1 MLVHCWVPLQ
11 SCDMQRTRVKYS
23 QLVGKCY
30 YFLKGTNV
38 GIRCM
43 LCQLHFTQY
52 FCCCPTMNFC
62 VVSSCLR
69 TCLRWPE
76 SHIPREHYMTI
87 NLSPNLL
94 TSANLATA
102 AFCFLERQNFN
113 TLYTNNLLIF
123 YYAKLA
129 VLVPLPFIG
138 FSSFVSAILIS
149 TLEIQMTHNH
159 FELQV
164 IEAIKSSIFACEVL
178 CAMYLH

>member
-1 MLVHCWVPLQ
+1 
-11 SCDMQRTRVKYS
+11 
-23 QLVGKCY
+23 
-30 YFLKGTNV
+30 
-38 GIRCM
+38 
-43 LCQLHFTQY
+43 
-52 FCCCPTMNFC
+52 
-62 VVSSCLR
+62 
-69 TCLRWPE
+69 
-76 SHIPREHYMTI
+76 MTI
-87 NLSPNLL
+87 DLSPNLL

-113 TLYTNNLLIF
+113 THYTNNLVIF
-123 YYAKLA
+123 YYAEFA

-164 IEAIKSSIFACEVL
+164 TEAIKSSIFACEVL